1 MKNEGNYKNGQKI
14 SETNGELLTYYY
26 KSGVKK
32 AEGKYSDEKFEGE
45 WLFYNE
51 NGTLSQEGNFKNN
64 EKDGDWKRFN
74 EDGEIIY
81 HVEFKNGKQ
90 IKKYK

>member
-14 SETNGELLTYYY
+14 SEMNGEILTYYY

-32 AEGKYSDEKFEGE
+32 AEGKYVDEKFEGK

-51 NGTLSQEGNFKNN
+51 NGKLSQEGNFNNN
-64 EKDGDWKRFN
+64 EKDGEWKRFN
-74 EDGEIIY
+74 DKEEIIY

-90 IKKYK
+90 IKKA